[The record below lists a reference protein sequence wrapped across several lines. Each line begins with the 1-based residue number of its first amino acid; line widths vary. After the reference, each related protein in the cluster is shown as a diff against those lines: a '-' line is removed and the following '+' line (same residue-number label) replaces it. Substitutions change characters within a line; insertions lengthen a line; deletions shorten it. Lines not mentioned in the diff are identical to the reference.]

1 MAVFGITGVSA
12 KPHSRAASE
21 PEKSMHAAEKSMHAA
36 DSEMIESDSDE
47 LDPQIEFWPA
57 VEHAMWVQ
65 VPSRV

>member
-1 MAVFGITGVSA
+1 MAVPGITGVSA

-21 PEKSMHAAEKSMHAA
+21 PEKSMHAA